1 MEKPINIHLGLSKVI
16 TEGKDC
22 PKCGSFH
29 CTEDGL
35 SACEIHPFGFTWSEC
50 QECGELFNF

>member
-1 MEKPINIHLGLSKVI
+1 MDINLDLSKVI

-29 CTEDGL
+29 CEEQ
-35 SACEIHPFGFTWSEC
+35 SIYPCENFPFGFTWKEC
-50 QECGELFNF
+50 LDCGEVWDF